1 MCIFSVRF
9 DQLLK
14 QILHIFSSF
23 LVKTVK
29 KKFHLQWD
37 FCEEN
42 QIDEAQLEEDEE
54 DRQDP
59 YQVHGPH
66 HRVEGLQQGRE

>member
-1 MCIFSVRF
+1 M
-9 DQLLK
+9 
-14 QILHIFSSF
+14 SS
-23 LVKTVK
+23 
-29 KKFHLQWD
+29 FHLQRD
-37 FCEEN
+37 FGEEN

-66 HRVEGLQQGRE
+66 HGVEGLQQGREESLCLIYT

>member
-1 MCIFSVRF
+1 M
-9 DQLLK
+9 
-14 QILHIFSSF
+14 SS
-23 LVKTVK
+23 
-29 KKFHLQWD
+29 FHLQRD
-37 FCEEN
+37 FGEEN

-59 YQVHGPH
+59 DQVHGPH